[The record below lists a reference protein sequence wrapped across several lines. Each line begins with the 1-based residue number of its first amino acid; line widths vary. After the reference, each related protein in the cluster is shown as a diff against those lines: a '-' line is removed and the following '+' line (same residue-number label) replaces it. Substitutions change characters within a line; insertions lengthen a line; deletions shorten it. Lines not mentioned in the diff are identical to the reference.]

1 MTKEQD
7 RERIARDV
15 KAFLSGGGKIEVV
28 EVKRVVPEHMQWI
41 ADRGMDYSV
50 WDAIGGED
58 WYSRDGSYQLD
69 PEDFEED

>member
-1 MTKEQD
+1 MTKETD

-15 KAFLSGGGKIEVV
+15 EAFLSRGGQIEVV
-28 EVKRVVPEHMQWI
+28 KSKRVYPKHMKWI
-41 ADRGMDYSV
+41 GELGMDYQV
-50 WDAIGGED
+50 WDEIGGQE

>member
-1 MTKEQD
+1 MTKETD

-28 EVKRVVPEHMQWI
+28 EIKRVVPEHMQWI
-41 ADRGMDYSV
+41 ARRGMDYST
-50 WDAIGGED
+50 WDEIGGAD
-58 WYSRDGSYQLD
+58 WYRREGDYPLD